1 MKISNDRDEYEH
13 GVQRSYVYIVGII
26 FSFML
31 IGSLIT
37 ILTILFRDF
46 ISWSFGVSSFEAIRL
61 PLSFVLN
68 SGLIL
73 VIYRND
79 IKNRL
84 KNNEDLVI
92 NKNKLKVYSLDNLE
106 KHKSLLS
113 EKFEIESWGKYKE
126 FSKFKLNKKGLE
138 NLIIKIN
145 SLEEKDYII
154 FESDENNLIL
164 YY

>member
-1 MKISNDRDEYEH
+1 MKYLNT
-13 GVQRSYVYIVGII
+13 
-26 FSFML
+26 
-31 IGSLIT
+31 T
-37 ILTILFRDF
+37 IPIP
-46 ISWSFGVSSFEAIRL
+46 W
-61 PLSFVLN
+61 
-68 SGLIL
+68 
-73 VIYRND
+73 YCQ
-79 IKNRL
+79 
-84 KNNEDLVI
+84 
-92 NKNKLKVYSLDNLE
+92 
-106 KHKSLLS
+106 S